1 MNDWNPVCIGEAKG
15 VPVFDRT
22 AKVGDLTGK
31 EQTSYHLL
39 KKVNLGDK
47 DSIGTCKAKVNRDLI
62 RFMNSCLSPR
72 LVVYKL

>member
-31 EQTSYHLL
+31 EQTSYYLP

-47 DSIGTCKAKVNRDLI
+47 DGIGSCKAKVNSGLI
-62 RFMNSCLSPR
+62 RLINSCLSPK
-72 LVVYKL
+72 VGSI